1 MSREDDDFFDFE
13 EDKEFEELI
22 SKFENFVNSNEYAFF
37 DKEDIIDIIDYYLG
51 WMNIEMVSKAI
62 EVGLQYYPDSPEILL
77 KKVELLAK
85 QNRTIDAMKLLNQIE
100 QDIHN
105 DPHFFLTK
113 GDIYSQ
119 MGLSEQAIQ
128 EYKKL
133 LNFDFP
139 SKDFVYNIIGS
150 EYLMIDKYAEAIHY
164 LKKSVEI
171 SDENNP
177 ALYKIYFAYGELN
190 QLDECIKYFE
200 KVIDDSPFNAD
211 AWLYMAFCYYDKNDF
226 ENALESINFALAIN
240 PSDLLI
246 VLKKSDILKE
256 LNRYDEA
263 IELLKEYLKK
273 DPQNTYLLNVL
284 AETYNEIA
292 DYEKAIQY
300 FHKSLHHNPKN
311 SRAWL
316 GLAEAYAHLS
326 QDNEAIS
333 CIHQALQNSNDDP
346 EVIINIGKLYILMEF
361 YEEAIEV
368 LNLIID
374 KDYKKSETIVW
385 YSIALEKTGYAK
397 EALVLLTDQIYN
409 QNNNDVQLQYC
420 LASILLTYQYRKEGL
435 AILEK
440 ALQTDPSKVE
450 IIYEFNRYFE
460 TDAEIQS
467 LIYQYLKN

>member
-1 MSREDDDFFDFE
+1 MYTEDDFFEFE

-22 SKFENFVNSNEYAFF
+22 SKFENFVNSNEHAFF

-51 WMNIEMVSKAI
+51 WMNIEMATKAI
-62 EVGLQYYPDSPEILL
+62 EVGLEYYPESPEILL
-77 KKVELLAK
+77 KKAELLAK
-85 QNRTIDAMKLLNQIE
+85 QNRTFDAMKLLNQIE
-100 QDIHN
+100 QDINN

-150 EYLMIDKYAEAIHY
+150 EYLMIDKFAEAIHY
-164 LKKSVEI
+164 LKKSVEA

-177 ALYKIYFAYGELN
+177 ALYKIYFAYSELN

-200 KVIDDSPFNAD
+200 KVIDKSPFNAD
-211 AWLYMAFCYYDKNDF
+211 AWLYMAFCYFDKKDY

-246 VLKKSDILKE
+246 VLKKSDILKK
-256 LNRYDEA
+256 LNRYDDA
-263 IELLKEYLKK
+263 IELLNEYLNK

-284 AETYNEIA
+284 AETYNEILEY
-292 DYEKAIQY
+292 DKAIKY
-300 FHKSLHHNPKN
+300 FHKSLYNNPQN

-326 QDNEAIS
+326 QESEAIS
-333 CIHQALQNSNDDP
+333 CISQALQISKDDP
-346 EVIINIGKLYILMEF
+346 EVALKSGKLFILMEF
-361 YEEAIEV
+361 YEEALNV

-374 KDYKKSETIVW
+374 KDYKKSKTIVL
-385 YSIALEKTGYAK
+385 YSLALEKSGYSK
-397 EALVLLTDQIYN
+397 EAMDLLIDQIYN
-409 QNNNDVQLQYC
+409 QNNNDVQLKYC

-435 AILEK
+435 AVLEK
-440 ALQTDPSKVE
+440 ALQTDPSKVD

-467 LIYQYLKN
+467 LIDQYLNN